1 MRSLF
6 LIPARG
12 GSKGIPHK
20 NIKEL
25 NGKPLIHYSIDIA
38 RAVADDEDICVSTDD
53 EEIIK
58 CVEQMGLKV
67 PFVRPAELASDTATT
82 SDVICHAIN
91 YYKSLGKE
99 YDNVVLL
106 QPTSPL
112 RKAYQVKEAMELYT
126 KAIELNPTFAE
137 AYMNLG
143 VLKEKNN
150 DYKGAMIE
158 YDNAIKSN
166 PGYADAYY
174 NRGALKERLN
184 DDVEAMKDFDKI
196 HIFSQ

>member
-38 RAVADDEDICVSTDD
+38 RAVAADEDICVSTDD

-58 CVEQMGLKV
+58 CVEQTGLKV

-82 SDVICHAIN
+82 NDVIIHAIN
-91 YYKSLGKE
+91 YYKSLGRE

-112 RKAYQVKEAMELYT
+112 RKAYQVREAMELYT
-126 KAIELNPTFAE
+126 DDVDMVVSVKE
-137 AYMNLG
+137 NLSSV
-143 VLKEKNN
+143 VLFKENEN
-150 DYKGAMIE
+150 GF
-158 YDNAIKSN
+158 
-166 PGYADAYY
+166 
-174 NRGALKERLN
+174 NRGFGAYNQSLSCFLLRQ
-184 DDVEAMKDFDKI
+184 VSVGSPAF
-196 HIFSQ
+196 